1 MSPET
6 TESLHVKCPT
16 FLSFLT
22 KFGLSQQ
29 IIIKKALN
37 NKFTEIRLSRS
48 RADKCDRRDTSK
60 AVGAFRDYA
69 NDPKKHRIKLQSWLC
84 SVSRQE
90 SLWPQQSSLHISLA
104 AAAVY
109 RCDVTA
115 TIWLYRPP
123 RYLGLFAVSSSDL
136 LPGLSHWVA
145 PLYDLTP
152 RTLPQKML
160 KRYVPISCTAIKVNF
175 W

>member
-1 MSPET
+1 MSPGT
-6 TESLHVKCPT
+6 TELLHVKCPT
-16 FLSFLT
+16 FSSFLT
-22 KFGLSQQ
+22 KYGLSQQ
-29 IIIKKALN
+29 IIIKKVLN

-48 RADKCDRRDTSK
+48 RADTCDRWTRQTK
-60 AVGAFRDYA
+60 AVGAFRNYA
-69 NDPKKHRIKLQSWLC
+69 NAPKKHRIKLQSWVC
-84 SVSRQE
+84 SVSRRE
-90 SLWPQQSSLHISLA
+90 SRWPQQSSLHISLA

-145 PLYDLTP
+145 PPYD
-152 RTLPQKML
+152 
-160 KRYVPISCTAIKVNF
+160 
-175 W
+175 